1 MLRVLVVGY
10 GSVGK
15 RYVENLLKYS
25 NIQVMICT
33 KRKDLNSE
41 IIKKCEDDW
50 CNVLTDDYTGWIKIK
65 NVWGYTK

>member
-41 IIKKCEDDW
+41 IIK
-50 CNVLTDDYTGWIKIK
+50 IS
-65 NVWGYTK
+65 